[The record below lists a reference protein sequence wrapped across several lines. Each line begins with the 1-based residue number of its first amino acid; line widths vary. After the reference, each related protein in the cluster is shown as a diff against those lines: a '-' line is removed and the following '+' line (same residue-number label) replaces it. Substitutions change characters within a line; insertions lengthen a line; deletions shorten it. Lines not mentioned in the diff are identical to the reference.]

1 MSKATQLRHL
11 LEKPGILVLP
21 GVYDALSARLAALA
35 EFEVIFTSGFG
46 LSASALGLPDMGLM
60 TMTESLNGVR
70 HIVRAV
76 DVPVVA
82 DMDTGYGN
90 PLNVIRTVEECL
102 SLGVAGIILEDQEW
116 PKKCGHFEGKRVIP
130 LEEHVQKLKAAIE
143 ARGRQDLVLIART
156 DAREPLGLDEAIRRG
171 LAYRDAGADVI
182 FIEAPRSV
190 EELTQIAQA
199 IPDTILFANMIE
211 GGKTPFLTAQEL
223 EQLGYKIVVY
233 PLSALFSAAKAVLEA
248 LRTLRER
255 GTTVGAPT
263 LLSFHEFE
271 QVIGVGRFREFE
283 RRFAS

>member
-1 MSKATQLRHL
+1 MSKAEQLRRV

-21 GVYDALSARLAALA
+21 GVYDALSARLAALVG
-35 EFEVIFTSGFG
+35 FEAIFTSGFG
-46 LSASALGLPDMGLM
+46 LAASALGLPDMGLM

-90 PLNVIRTVEECL
+90 PLNVMRTVEECL

-116 PKKCGHFEGKRVIP
+116 PKKCGHFPGKRVIS

-143 ARGRQDLVLIART
+143 ARGHQDLILIART
-156 DAREPLGLDEAIRRG
+156 DAREPLGLEEAIRRG

-190 EELTQIAQA
+190 EELTRIARS
-199 IPDTILFANMIE
+199 IPDTFLFANMIE

-233 PLSALFSAAKAVLEA
+233 PLSALFSAAKAVLETF
-248 LRTLRER
+248 RILREQ
-255 GTTVGAPT
+255 GTTLGAPT

-271 QVIGVGRFREFE
+271 EVIGVARFRAFE

>member
-11 LEKPGILVLP
+11 LAKPGILVLP
-21 GVYDALSARLAALA
+21 GVYDALSARLAALVG
-35 EFEVIFTSGFG
+35 FEAIFTSGFG

-70 HIVRAV
+70 HIVRGV

-90 PLNVIRTVEECL
+90 PLNVMRTVEECL

-116 PKKCGHFEGKRVIP
+116 PKKCGHFPGKRVIP
-130 LEEHVQKLKAAIE
+130 LEEHVQKLKAAIA

-171 LAYRDAGADVI
+171 LAYRDTGADVI

-190 EELTQIAQA
+190 AELERIAQA

-211 GGKTPFLTAQEL
+211 GGKTPFLAAGEL

-233 PLSALFSAAKAVLEA
+233 PLSALFSAAKAILETF
-248 LRTLRER
+248 RTLRER
-255 GTTVGAPT
+255 GTTTGAPA

-271 QVIGVGRFREFE
+271 EVIGVSRFREFE